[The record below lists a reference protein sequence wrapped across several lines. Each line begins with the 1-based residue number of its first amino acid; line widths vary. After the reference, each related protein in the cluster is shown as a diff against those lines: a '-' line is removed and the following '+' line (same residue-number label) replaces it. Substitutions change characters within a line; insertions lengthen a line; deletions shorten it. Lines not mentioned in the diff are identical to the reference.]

1 MYAIHVDITVVPVVH
16 LGVTWP
22 YYLYRYKLQVS
33 TFGTQVQATI
43 FYTPW
48 STGAQLLLQRTVIA
62 LQFRRRCIH
71 ACIGN
76 TA

>member
-16 LGVTWP
+16 LC
-22 YYLYRYKLQVS
+22 YLALLQATKS
-33 TFGTQVQATI
+33 TFGTSTQVQATI

-48 STGAQLLLQRTVIA
+48 STGAQLLLQRTVIG